1 MQARSKSKVYAKTRK
16 EESMKYYV
24 TYRITHPEH
33 TPTTATG
40 TVEARTQHDLELG
53 LERGVGKWKKQ
64 GYSVEIVKVAC
75 FEHLQGIAHE

>member
-1 MQARSKSKVYAKTRK
+1 MQGKSKSKVYAKTRR

-53 LERGVGKWKKQ
+53 LARGVGKWKKQ
-64 GYSVEIVKVAC
+64 GYLIEIVKVAC
-75 FEHLQGIAHE
+75 FEQGQSITHE

>member
-1 MQARSKSKVYAKTRK
+1 MQVRSKSKVYAKTRK

-24 TYRITHPEH
+24 TYRITHPGH

-53 LERGVGKWKKQ
+53 LARGVGKWKKQ
-64 GYSVEIVKVAC
+64 GYVIEIVKVAC
-75 FEHLQGIAHE
+75 FEHSQSVTHD

>member
-1 MQARSKSKVYAKTRK
+1 MQTRSGSKEYSKTRK

-53 LERGVGKWKKQ
+53 LARGVGKWKKQ
-64 GYSVEIVKVAC
+64 GYVIEIVKVAC
-75 FEHLQGIAHE
+75 FEHDRITHE

>member
-1 MQARSKSKVYAKTRK
+1 
-16 EESMKYYV
+16 MKYYV

-53 LERGVGKWKKQ
+53 LARGVGKWKKQ
-64 GYSVEIVKVAC
+64 GFVIEIVKVAC
-75 FEHLQGIAHE
+75 FEHGQSITHE